1 MNTEIRFGK
10 PNYYDYSTL
19 LDQFSGTKINSI
31 KTSSIPLVQFWQ
43 NTDIRLNELLKT
55 LALTSDNVK
64 LCFEYPTPSDGKGKS
79 SMTDLM
85 IICDDTIKIAIEA
98 KFTEYLKN
106 NFKNETIN
114 KWLSIKNTD
123 NRKIVLAHWTELIEP
138 FSNKLGK
145 SLIQDINYQ
154 FYHRTASACF
164 NSNKAVVLYQVFKEV
179 DSENDF
185 QNYIASLKDNVIK
198 INPNNKLSFYVW
210 EIETKLKVDPTNIR
224 DPFTEIK
231 FRDIYEFGKTNII
244 KL

>member
-10 PNYYDYSTL
+10 PTHYNYSTL

-55 LALTSDNVK
+55 LGLTSDNVK
-64 LCFEYPTPSDGKGKS
+64 LCFEYPTPSAGKGKS

-106 NFKNETIN
+106 NIKNETIK
-114 KWLSIKNTD
+114 KWLNIKNTD
-123 NRKIVLAHWTELIEP
+123 NRKNVLNHWTELIEP
-138 FSNKLGK
+138 FSKNLDEL
-145 SLIQDINYQ
+145 LIQDINYQ

-164 NSNKAVVLYQVFKEV
+164 ESNKAVVLYQVFKEV
-179 DSENDF
+179 DSENDC

-198 INPNNKLSFYVW
+198 INPDNNLSFYVW
-210 EIETKLKVDPTNIR
+210 EIETKLKVNPTEIR

-231 FRDIYEFGKTNII
+231 FQNIYKFGNSRLV